1 MGGGSSRGEDNSYYK
16 EGSGKMGYLNW
27 GVGGRQFRRKWT
39 RDKYKISRMFEKAI
53 GIILF

>member
-1 MGGGSSRGEDNSYYK
+1 MGD
-16 EGSGKMGYLNW
+16 LNW

-53 GIILF
+53 GNHIVLIRILI